1 MIDRNTMLKAEKGDK
16 ESQYEL
22 CLYYVKEGIF
32 NFAFFWAQ
40 KSAKQGFAPAM
51 FKLGEFYRMGIGTKI
66 NLKLAHKW
74 LKKATKKRNIDA
86 TNWLIGDYL
95 VGIFKTS
102 NRKMLSLCKKSSKK
116 DSRVGE
122 YYLGLCYFK
131 GIGVRK
137 NVKKAK
143 EHLQSRLQTVSS
155 LQKCNLATKLSPKKT
170 AEKSAVF
177 YFYL

>member
-1 MIDRNTMLKAEKGDK
+1 MKEETKMIDRNTMLKAEKGDK

-22 CLYYVKEGIF
+22 CLYYVREGIF

-143 EHLQSRLQTVSS
+143 EHFT
-155 LQKCNLATKLSPKKT
+155 
-170 AEKSAVF
+170 KSASNGF
-177 YFYL
+177 EFAKMQLSDKTFA